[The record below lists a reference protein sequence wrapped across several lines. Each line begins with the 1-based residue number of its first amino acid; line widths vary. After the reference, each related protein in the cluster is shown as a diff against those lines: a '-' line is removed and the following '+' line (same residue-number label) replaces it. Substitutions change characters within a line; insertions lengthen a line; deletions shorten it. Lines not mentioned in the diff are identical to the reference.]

1 MEFAIPALVSTR
13 GCWTTAD
20 GTVNTQY
27 AHAASSCVPCP
38 GRHRGS
44 NECESSPRPT
54 LNSSRFPYARL
65 FVGVLIGL
73 FCKIYAACT
82 TYDRAAFPRTDSASL
97 PAFFPLLSCCSPAP
111 DNHAGITA
119 KTIQMLFARCPGRR
133 RQTTFQ
139 NDEKRLNS

>member
-1 MEFAIPALVSTR
+1 M
-13 GCWTTAD
+13 
-20 GTVNTQY
+20 NTQY

-73 FCKIYAACT
+73 FRKNYAART
-82 TYDRAAFPRTDSASL
+82 TYDRTAFESQFSQRL
-97 PAFFPLLSCCSPAP
+97 PAFLFFPLLRRTITPAP
-111 DNHAGITA
+111 LQIPPC
-119 KTIQMLFARCPGRR
+119 QMP
-133 RQTTFQ
+133 
-139 NDEKRLNS
+139 DRLSKGNKNA

>member
-1 MEFAIPALVSTR
+1 M
-13 GCWTTAD
+13 
-20 GTVNTQY
+20 NTQY

-73 FCKIYAACT
+73 FCKIYAART
-82 TYDRAAFPRTDSASL
+82 TNDRAAFQRTDFASDFLLLRASFRTSAQ
-97 PAFFPLLSCCSPAP
+97 AFS
-111 DNHAGITA
+111 D
-119 KTIQMLFARCPGRR
+119 
-133 RQTTFQ
+133 RQ
-139 NDEKRLNS
+139 KRLNS

>member
-1 MEFAIPALVSTR
+1 M
-13 GCWTTAD
+13 
-20 GTVNTQY
+20 NTQY

-82 TYDRAAFPRTDSASL
+82 TYDRAAFPRTNSARAFLL
-97 PAFFPLLSCCSPAP
+97 PSRSSPAP
-111 DNHAGITA
+111 DNHAGIPA
-119 KTIQMLFARCPGRR
+119 KTIQMPFAHCPGAAAEPRFR
-133 RQTTFQ
+133 TTK
-139 NDEKRLNS
+139 NA

>member
-1 MEFAIPALVSTR
+1 
-13 GCWTTAD
+13 
-20 GTVNTQY
+20 VNTQY

-65 FVGVLIGL
+65 FVGVLNGL

-82 TYDRAAFPRTDSASL
+82 TYHHAAFPRSDTANSFL
-97 PAFFPLLSCCSPAP
+97 LLSSSRTGRPRRHYRQKLSKCLRRLLAFRRPSRLVRA
-111 DNHAGITA
+111 T
-119 KTIQMLFARCPGRR
+119 KTFEPL
-133 RQTTFQ
+133 
-139 NDEKRLNS
+139 